1 MYKEC
6 NMQLTTAERLVV
18 GRIVNIRLDSATLKD
33 HILLEGI
40 YKAIRPDEISMPT
53 PLDFVDDDM
62 RELFEQYDGQP
73 VNSIKDE
80 EHKKIITEAIQKAR
94 VEELKVWSNDDEGE
108 EIELLS
114 LLIEKYEQEHYP
126 IEAPNPIEAI
136 KFRMEQ
142 MNLKQ
147 SDVAP
152 LFGGKTRVSEV
163 LHGKRPLTLKMITL
177 LNRYLG
183 IPLESLVIGNKDV
196 KLEPEK
202 REKLLGIASIKDY
215 ISGSR
220 AAMI

>member
-1 MYKEC
+1 MKTKILKTEQEYNEAC
-6 NMQLTTAERLVV
+6 ER
-18 GRIVNIRLDSATLKD
+18 IYTLINSTD
-33 HILLEGI
+33 
-40 YKAIRPDEISMPT
+40 KAIEPDSP
-53 PLDFVDDDM
+53 
-62 RELFEQYDGQP
+62 
-73 VNSIKDE
+73 
-80 EHKKIITEAIQKAR
+80 
-94 VEELKVWSNDDEGE
+94 EGE

-114 LLIEKYEQEHYP
+114 LLVEKYEQEHYP
-126 IEAPNPIEAI
+126 IEAPGPVEAI

-183 IPLESLVIGNKDV
+183 IPLESLVTGNKEV

-202 REKLLGIASIKDY
+202 REKLLSIASINDY